1 MNVTNKKVVIVTGAS
16 SGIGKE
22 TVLRLLKAGYEVH
35 TAARRLDAMRDLEQ
49 QGAHLH
55 YLDLTKAESID
66 TFVAEVLKQSGRIDV
81 LVNNAGDGSY
91 GAVEAVPQL
100 LTIAAAAESLAGLA
114 LILAPE
120 AAVVFL
126 LGAEPN
132 VAGVKLGRVCGVALM
147 ALGIA
152 CWGARTDSGSAAR
165 SGTLKAITFYNAGVG
180 LLLVLFA
187 AIGKTGGIVLWSVG
201 VFHLALAAAF
211 TISFRRPK
219 DTSSTKFGT

>member
-1 MNVTNKKVVIVTGAS
+1 MPIQ
-16 SGIGKE
+16 
-22 TVLRLLKAGYEVH
+22 R
-35 TAARRLDAMRDLEQ
+35 
-49 QGAHLH
+49 
-55 YLDLTKAESID
+55 
-66 TFVAEVLKQSGRIDV
+66 
-81 LVNNAGDGSY
+81 
-91 GAVEAVPQL
+91 QL

-120 AAVVFL
+120 VIVVSL
-126 LGAEPN
+126 LGAKRRFSLP
-132 VAGVKLGRVCGVALM
+132 ALLGRVCGVALM

-165 SGTLKAITFYNAGVG
+165 SGTLKAITFYNAGAG

-219 DTSSTKFGT
+219 DTSSTKLGN